1 LIKFLK
7 ISLNILLVFNL
18 ILFANDSSS
27 VNLNKT
33 SDQGA
38 IIKPDKSDS
47 ISAEVKREI
56 LPNETLK
63 NLKNKP
69 IEIYSYLESGPIL
82 ISFWFLACEP
92 CKKEMKFLDEF
103 NEKYSEYGFKVV
115 SINTDNSR
123 GFKSVKPF
131 VRSKK
136 YTFDVLS
143 DPRSKYFKK
152 LAGNICPYTVIVDKD
167 GTIISKHVGF
177 SPGDEIELEKKIVSL
192 LDIKPTKSDSTDN
205 EN

>member
-1 LIKFLK
+1 MIKCLK

-33 SDQGA
+33 SDQGT

-47 ISAEVKREI
+47 TDNEVQKET

-82 ISFWFLACEP
+82 ISFWF
-92 CKKEMKFLDEF
+92 
-103 NEKYSEYGFKVV
+103 
-115 SINTDNSR
+115 
-123 GFKSVKPF
+123 
-131 VRSKK
+131 
-136 YTFDVLS
+136 
-143 DPRSKYFKK
+143 
-152 LAGNICPYTVIVDKD
+152 
-167 GTIISKHVGF
+167 
-177 SPGDEIELEKKIVSL
+177 
-192 LDIKPTKSDSTDN
+192 
-205 EN
+205 